1 MLRKLGGINNQ
12 ANSPHI
18 SPNQRPLNPSG
29 FPVSTGSS
37 SFQQSNA
44 RYNSTC
50 ESNTRPS
57 RYGTETS
64 ALSSLYDSTVVP
76 RHLSHRPQ
84 LPDTSISIKSEVEV
98 VKDVSPPYIRL
109 NIAVVHFIINRK

>member
-1 MLRKLGGINNQ
+1 MLRKSGGMNNQ

-50 ESNTRPS
+50 ESNTRP
-57 RYGTETS
+57 
-64 ALSSLYDSTVVP
+64 SLYDSTVVP